1 MMFQL
6 RINNVFSFLS
16 LTEVR
21 AGTSYINPFRL
32 ISGWVLLYSGVQMAL
47 PFRKDKKSGVMKFN
61 WRNCIPKKSSS
72 RKSVVDCIKAT
83 TLQLGA
89 RGETIE

>member
-1 MMFQL
+1 MSLKIINIVYSKSFFTEVESMTFYISPS
-6 RINNVFSFLS
+6 RINLQDGFL
-16 LTEVR
+16 VN
-21 AGTSYINPFRL
+21 I
-32 ISGWVLLYSGVQMAL
+32 GVQMAL
-47 PFRKDKKSGVMKFN
+47 PFQKDKKSGVMKFN

-72 RKSVVDCIKAT
+72 RKSVVNSVKTT